1 MNEEQKFWNFIESEC
16 LIEKQENNKPYRIT
30 IKERA
35 EEVKKYEN
43 WYAFKKDGKNALM
56 FFAEYNPLLLQ
67 ALHKN
72 PKSKKIWE
80 ELSVDGR
87 SILDFFLLSTK
98 RKNCYSLSY
107 NNYEIYNFIDKL
119 NNLPFKAGPA
129 YFNISEMLGD
139 LTFTEKMLAGS
150 TEISKSYVKLFT
162 NLNSKT
168 ENHFLFGT
176 KAYEE
181 DVIKELKKNIT
192 ILNGSISNP
201 AYSASRNVSISMYN
215 MLKQASDNN
224 IKNISDNIV
233 GLIIELLEIIPG
245 RRNTVERIKSIK
257 IGQEKDRLSDLIPLK
272 STLIIKNR
280 L

>member
-1 MNEEQKFWNFIESEC
+1 MLLK
-16 LIEKQENNKPYRIT
+16 KM
-30 IKERA
+30 
-35 EEVKKYEN
+35 VK
-43 WYAFKKDGKNALM
+43 M
-56 FFAEYNPLLLQ
+56 FFAEHNPLLLQ

-72 PKSKKIWE
+72 PKAKKIWE
-80 ELSVDGR
+80 ELSEDGR

-119 NNLPFKAGPA
+119 NILPFKAVPA

-150 TEISKSYVKLFT
+150 TQVSTSYLNLFA
-162 NLNSKT
+162 NLNRKT

-181 DVIKELKKNIT
+181 DVIKELKKNII

-201 AYSASRNVSISMYN
+201 AYSVSRNVSISTYN
-215 MLKQASDNN
+215 ILKQVSDDN

-245 RRNTVERIKSIK
+245 RINTIERIKSIK
-257 IGQEKDRLSDLIPLK
+257 IGQEKDRLSDLIPLEP
-272 STLIIKNR
+272 TLIIKNR